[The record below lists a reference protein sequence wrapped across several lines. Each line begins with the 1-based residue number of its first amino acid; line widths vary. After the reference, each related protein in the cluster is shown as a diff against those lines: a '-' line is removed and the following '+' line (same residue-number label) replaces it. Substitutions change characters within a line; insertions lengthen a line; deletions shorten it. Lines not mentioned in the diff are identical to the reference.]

1 MQAYILL
8 FNTSSA
14 FAAERVLRSPLL
26 SEFDFQMSLV
36 PTPKEFLSDCGM
48 SLLIVGGE
56 RLNDEELQIFWQS
69 VESILQSKKIHY
81 RIQCI
86 V

>member
-56 RLNDEELQIFWQS
+56 GLIDEELETFWRS
-69 VESILQSKKIHY
+69 IESILQSKKIHY
-81 RIQCI
+81 RIQRVI
-86 V
+86 